1 MIMKYNFGPLK
12 GHHITFYIK
21 GDICYHVIN
30 VEDLKKVK
38 VVGENYVFY
47 GSGQTFTIHHSTFDH
62 MTFFEHKFLNSLVFS
77 NLSSDKR
84 TINPLVGFTMFD
96 SYGFPIELTQ
106 EILEEEGYEL
116 DMEGYNLLRKLQ
128 RDMNKSTFKNKDCF
142 Q

>member
-1 MIMKYNFGPLK
+1 MVMKYNFGPLK
-12 GHHITFYIK
+12 GHHIQFYINE
-21 GDICYHVIN
+21 GVCVRVVNI
-30 VEDLKKVK
+30 EDLKKVK

-47 GSGQTFTIHHSTFDH
+47 GSGQIFTIHRSIFDH
-62 MTFFEHKFLNSLVFS
+62 MNLLKHEIFNNLVFS

-116 DMEGYNLLRKLQ
+116 DMEGYNLLRELQ